1 MAKRALWD
9 KILCPREKGRAKER
23 VIQSK
28 RERGGFLATIDES
41 LKLGGALPPFCGIY
55 MVSARHRESCAA
67 RACATGGSSWESRR
81 LVSQKSSSQ
90 VTIGMP
96 RDRMY
101 RATVSLSEW

>member
-41 LKLGGALPPFCGIY
+41 LKLGGHFRLFA
-55 MVSARHRESCAA
+55 VS
-67 RACATGGSSWESRR
+67 TW
-81 LVSQKSSSQ
+81 
-90 VTIGMP
+90 
-96 RDRMY
+96 
-101 RATVSLSEW
+101 